1 MAAAAVGTVA
11 KTQRLSYSPARALK
25 MLHFRPSCSLL
36 LGLSLPLFVACGYG
50 DHMHDGNGYYGPGN
64 GSYTPPASQTI
75 EQATID
81 VDRAVDFETGKGPG
95 VYIEYDAGGSYR
107 VDTSCDGPPRSPCYW
122 DILVTPLDG
131 ASVLGVAP
139 AALESDDSVAI
150 GSGNQVRFV
159 AYTDDDSDGFTL
171 QTDPGAS
178 IEVDALLENSA
189 ANAYLFWV
197 GDGALHTG
205 APSNPVDLIPSDQ

>member
-1 MAAAAVGTVA
+1 
-11 KTQRLSYSPARALK
+11 
-25 MLHFRPSCSLL
+25 
-36 LGLSLPLFVACGYG
+36 LFVACGYG

-64 GSYTPPASQTI
+64 GSYMPSPAASQTV

-81 VDRAVDFETGKGPG
+81 VDRTVVFETGQPG
-95 VYIEYDAGGSYR
+95 VYIEYGAGGSYR
-107 VDTSCDGPPRSPCYW
+107 FSTSCDDTPNNPCFW

-131 ASVLGVAP
+131 AAVLGVAP
-139 AALESDDSVAI
+139 AELESDDSVAI

-159 AYTDDDSDGFTL
+159 AYTDNDSDGFTL

-178 IEVDALLENSA
+178 IEVDTLLENSA
-189 ANAYLFWV
+189 ANSYLFWV
-197 GDGALHTG
+197 GDGALHRG